1 MRSIRSRTLLLVLGL
16 LSLTLTLISYK
27 SYRDARHKV
36 EEVFDAGLVQTAR
49 LLAGMVGGEL
59 PAPMRQTMQAALDE
73 AMAQNGAADEGDGD
87 APARAVGHEYES
99 KLGFVVYDEHGQAL
113 LQSASAPAAALDAL
127 VQRRPPSA
135 DVAAT
140 ADRVAAPLPEALAGY
155 HEVRVQGHRWRLFML
170 HDVRDRQWVLVGERE
185 DVRGELAAKIAL
197 RSLLPDLIGL
207 PLLAVLVWLAVGWGL
222 RPLARM
228 VRLLKARDPG
238 NLSPLV
244 LAPLPQELE
253 PVVASLNRL
262 LGQLT
267 ALLEREKRFLADAA
281 HELRTPLA
289 VLRIHAQNALQA
301 PDPGDREEALKQ
313 LVGGVERAT
322 RVVAQLL
329 TLARLEPGA
338 AKAAMAPLDLATF
351 VRGALAGLI
360 PLALERGQ
368 ELSFECAEGGD
379 FSVPADAPS
388 LEILLQNL
396 VANALQHSPE
406 GGQVRVELRPSDGA
420 VALSVHDS
428 GPGVPPALR
437 AQVFERFFRHG
448 PGQGAGL
455 GLSIVARIAELH
467 GGSIELGDSPLG
479 GLEFRVRLPRKPG
492 VRTLPVTA

>member
-27 SYRDARHKV
+27 SYRDARHEV

-59 PAPMRQTMQAALDE
+59 PASMRQAMQTALDE
-73 AMAQNGAADEGDGD
+73 AMAQNGVAGQGDV
-87 APARAVGHEYES
+87 PAGAVGHEYES
-99 KLGFVVYDEHGQAL
+99 KLGFVIYDEHGQAL

-127 VQRRPPSA
+127 DALVQRRPPAAA
-135 DVAAT
+135 DAAT
-140 ADRVAAPLPEALAGY
+140 ADRAAAPLPEALAGY
-155 HEVRVQGHRWRLFML
+155 HEVRVDGHRWRLFML

-322 RVVAQLL
+322 RVVTQLL

-338 AKAAMAPLDLATF
+338 AKAGMAPLELATF
-351 VRGALAGLI
+351 VRGALAGII
-360 PLALERGQ
+360 PLALEHGQ

-406 GGQVRVELRPSDGA
+406 GGLVRVELRPCADA

-428 GPGVPPALR
+428 GPGVVPEMR

-479 GLEFRVRLPRKPG
+479 GLEFTVRLPRSA
-492 VRTLPVTA
+492 R

>member
-27 SYRDARHKV
+27 SYRDARHEV

-59 PAPMRQTMQAALDE
+59 PASMRQAMQAALDE
-73 AMAQNGAADEGDGD
+73 AMAQNGVAGQGDV
-87 APARAVGHEYES
+87 PAGAVGHEYES
-99 KLGFVVYDEHGQAL
+99 KLGFVIYDEHGQAL

-127 VQRRPPSA
+127 DALVQRRPPAAA
-135 DVAAT
+135 DAAT
-140 ADRVAAPLPEALAGY
+140 ADRAAAPLPEALAGY
-155 HEVRVQGHRWRLFML
+155 HEVRVDGHRWRLFML

-322 RVVAQLL
+322 RVVTQLL

-338 AKAAMAPLDLATF
+338 AKAGMAPLELATF
-351 VRGALAGLI
+351 VRGALAGII

-406 GGQVRVELRPSDGA
+406 GGLVRVELRPSDG
-420 VALSVHDS
+420 VVELSVHDS

-455 GLSIVARIAELH
+455 GLSIVTRIAELH

-479 GLEFRVRLPRKPG
+479 GLEFTVRLPRSA
-492 VRTLPVTA
+492 R